1 MRYIPFLDSMP
12 TQHAQQLADILL
24 NLITSAF
31 SEYSIA
37 TPPQSLGRSTLFYFA
52 QHYLEQ
58 HLSDPV
64 ISA

>member
-37 TPPQSLGRSTLFYFA
+37 TPPQSLGRSTLFLFCST
-52 QHYLEQ
+52 
-58 HLSDPV
+58 LS
-64 ISA
+64 